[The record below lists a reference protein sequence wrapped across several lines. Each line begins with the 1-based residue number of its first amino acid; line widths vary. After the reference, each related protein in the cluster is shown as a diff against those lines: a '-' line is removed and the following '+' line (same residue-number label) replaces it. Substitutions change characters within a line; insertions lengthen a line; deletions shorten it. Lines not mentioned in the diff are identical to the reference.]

1 MAQTEYQRL
10 TRTLA
15 QHGVV
20 SSGRSSLWLG
30 QDHLLRIDSSGYT
43 ENYRRFFLRDIQA
56 VIIRKTLGMQI
67 RVLVYGVF
75 ALFWVLCAL
84 STSDPIWL
92 GIWWSLT
99 GLFLIFLTINLILGP
114 CCAFHIKTAVQN
126 EAIPSI
132 HRLRKARQI
141 LDRLRPLL
149 AAAQG
154 QLSPEE
160 ILARYR
166 PAAQAGSAETIAAA
180 FPLASDIPNPTTG
193 ERLLTSSPTGTFP
206 LASDIPNPT
215 TATDAPEPGPNPAA
229 TSG

>member
-1 MAQTEYQRL
+1 MARTGYQRL

-30 QDHLLRIDSSGYT
+30 ENHLLRIDSSGYT

-67 RVLVYGVF
+67 RVLVHGVF

-84 STSDPIWL
+84 SASEPIWL
-92 GIWWSLT
+92 GVWWSLT
-99 GLFLIFLTINLILGP
+99 GLSLIFLTINLILGP

-160 ILARYR
+160 IQARYQR
-166 PAAQAGSAETIAAA
+166 TAQGGSAETIAAA
-180 FPLASDIPNPTTG
+180 FPLTADIPNPTAG
-193 ERLLTSSPTGTFP
+193 
-206 LASDIPNPT
+206 
-215 TATDAPEPGPNPAA
+215 TDAPESGPSSAG